1 MDYSLIIRPLIGAG
15 IGYVTNWIA
24 VKMLFRPLKPIQIGK
39 FTLPFTPGIIPK
51 NKIRIAESIGKSISE
66 NLLTEE
72 SITNVLLSD
81 KKLQELKLQIEKY
94 LETTDEN
101 NITIKDTLCTYL
113 DEAIYNKSI
122 ISLKSYLTN
131 SIFNTV
137 LEAEL
142 HELIAKQI
150 QISAENK
157 LKGSLLGFFGG
168 NSIISSLTS
177 NVSISLNNYIST
189 NGEEL
194 IENMVDKEINKYT
207 STSLQN
213 IAKSFSSNENNL
225 SSMILDI
232 YKKIII
238 EKVPVILKSINISDI
253 VVNQINSMDTLEL
266 EKIILSIMKKELNA
280 LVNLGALIGFILGLF
295 NLVI

>member
-94 LETTDEN
+94 LETTNEN

-177 NVSISLNNYIST
+177 NVSISLNDYIST

-194 IENMVDKEINKYT
+194 IGNMVDKEINKYT